1 MNNCPRLIDADRLIH
16 RLKNIERAITLSDGF
31 YSGRKQLA
39 GELVGEI
46 DDGIYDPDPIPTI
59 NPGDWAIH
67 PDLEQVRIMDAPV
80 VHVLKG
86 KDEYEVYLR
95 DLEVISHD

>member
-1 MNNCPRLIDADRLIH
+1 MDNRRLIDADKL
-16 RLKNIERAITLSDGF
+16 LEWL
-31 YSGRKQLA
+31 
-39 GELVGEI
+39 GEI
-46 DDGIYDPDPIPTI
+46 IKAHIMFGQNERVYAYKDVKERIMSGAFDPDPIPPTI
-59 NPGDWAIH
+59 KPGDWAIH

-86 KDEYEVYLR
+86 KDEYEVYLA